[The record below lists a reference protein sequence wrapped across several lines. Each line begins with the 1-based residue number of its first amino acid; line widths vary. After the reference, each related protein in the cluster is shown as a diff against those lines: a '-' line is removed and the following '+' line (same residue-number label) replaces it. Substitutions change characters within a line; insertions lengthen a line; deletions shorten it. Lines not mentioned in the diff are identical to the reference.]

1 MPVTV
6 VKSRRPYQNHRTSP
20 VDLDAMARDFLAIE
34 ISQGSEGTRCEKA
47 AASILNGA
55 LHAALFIAPRRAA
68 GPGWRSGSG
77 PRVPRSGDGSGWHR
91 RGAPEPRCGDCRS
104 FVPLRVLFTIHV

>member
-1 MPVTV
+1 MGDLVAPVE
-6 VKSRRPYQNHRTSP
+6 S
-20 VDLDAMARDFLAIE
+20 LAIE

-68 GPGWRSGSG
+68 GPGGEGVVGREFQEAGMEVDGIGAALHPNPGRRERGRGENSRGSG
-77 PRVPRSGDGSGWHR
+77 RRRIPATGRGCR
-91 RGAPEPRCGDCRS
+91 RG
-104 FVPLRVLFTIHV
+104 

>member
-1 MPVTV
+1 MGDLVAPVE
-6 VKSRRPYQNHRTSP
+6 S
-20 VDLDAMARDFLAIE
+20 LAIE

-91 RGAPEPRCGDCRS
+91 RGAPEPRCGDCRT
-104 FVPLRVLFTIHV
+104 FVPLRVMFPNHERGTPGLRSALLKAT